1 VFLSGDPRASSV
13 LGPRF
18 AGAER
23 ADSWCT
29 DAHKWL
35 NTPYDCGIAI
45 VRDCEMARLLAEG
58 VRAIRGAEVCN
69 EVELNQVLVRLRDPA
84 GQDDDAHTRAALAS
98 LQASGVAYPSG
109 TTFRGHAAI
118 RLSVANWATD
128 ADDVKQTVSALA
140 FAHGEAA

>member
-1 VFLSGDPRASSV
+1 MRVPEWRPALTAARSP
-13 LGPRF
+13 
-18 AGAER
+18 
-23 ADSWCT
+23 
-29 DAHKWL
+29 
-35 NTPYDCGIAI
+35 TPWP
-45 VRDCEMARLLAEG
+45 VS
-58 VRAIRGAEVCN
+58 
-69 EVELNQVLVRLRDPA
+69 QVLVRLHDPA